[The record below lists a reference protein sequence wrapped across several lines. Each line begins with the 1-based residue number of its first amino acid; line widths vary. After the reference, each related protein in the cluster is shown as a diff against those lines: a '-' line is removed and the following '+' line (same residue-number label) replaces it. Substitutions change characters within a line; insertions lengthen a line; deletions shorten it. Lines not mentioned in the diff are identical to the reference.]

1 MADRR
6 VQRTALVPLT
16 GVLFVVLT
24 LASFIIGGEPPDA
37 DDPARKVVEFWSD
50 HEGQAIVGSLL
61 AGLAAV
67 SLIFFAASVRRALR
81 RGEDG
86 TGVLSVAALAGGIV
100 AATGIATDAAIRFA
114 LGDLAEDIDP
124 IAVQTLNALWA
135 DFFFP
140 MVVGFATLILATSLA
155 ALRTRVIPV
164 WLAWVGFLICVV
176 FFTPAGFVAFL
187 VSGLWFVIASVL
199 LWRHEAALGTEPAG
213 IAV

>member
-1 MADRR
+1 
-6 VQRTALVPLT
+6 
-16 GVLFVVLT
+16 
-24 LASFIIGGEPPDA
+24 
-37 DDPARKVVEFWSD
+37 
-50 HEGQAIVGSLL
+50 
-61 AGLAAV
+61 
-67 SLIFFAASVRRALR
+67 
-81 RGEDG
+81 
-86 TGVLSVAALAGGIV
+86 V

-124 IAVQTLNALWA
+124 IAVQTLNALWT

-199 LWRHEAALGTEPAG
+199 LWRHEAAASTEPAG